1 MRNTGGNDVLRHDI
15 DGIGVCQCNY
25 SSTIG
30 AQGGAMNNIGDK
42 VIISMSGLTVCA
54 DIIGLEPLTVRIGK
68 SSRLVIG
75 ASERAQIINVNTG
88 RAYGNISNSASGG
101 YSKCPAKEPRQNTD
115 KTSRRTS
122 PKYYRVSP

>member
-1 MRNTGGNDVLRHDI
+1 
-15 DGIGVCQCNY
+15 
-25 SSTIG
+25 
-30 AQGGAMNNIGDK
+30 MNNIGDK

-88 RAYGNISNSASGG
+88 RTYGSISNSASGG
-101 YSKCPAKEPRQNTD
+101 HSKCPTREPKQNTN